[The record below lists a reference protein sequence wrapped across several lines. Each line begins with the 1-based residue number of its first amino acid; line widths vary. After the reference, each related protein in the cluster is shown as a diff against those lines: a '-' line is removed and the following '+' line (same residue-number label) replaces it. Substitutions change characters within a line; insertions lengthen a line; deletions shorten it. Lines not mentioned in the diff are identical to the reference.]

1 MLPKLLPTLALALAA
16 LPACAADR
24 STDPLA
30 PVVQCLADGDFKL
43 AQQQRLPATSTSRQ
57 VATAAGN
64 YAVSTADGYRL
75 LVHKAS
81 SAPLV
86 NLKVELSAPGKFAA
100 DRVTVLAQLREM
112 SNKRP
117 PGMMALTLSEVNG
130 VEVMAVNNPTIE
142 RGGPISLYTLAHEG
156 SGVISTAYILSQPK
170 EVREFGNYEQYA
182 ALRDQFIA
190 KLAGC
195 LAAQN

>member
-1 MLPKLLPTLALALAA
+1 MFEKLLPTLAFALAA
-16 LPACAADR
+16 LPASAVDR
-24 STDPLA
+24 DTDPLA
-30 PVVQCLADGDFKL
+30 PVVQCVADGDYKL
-43 AQQQRLPATSTSRQ
+43 AQQQRLPASATSRQ

-64 YAVSTADGYRL
+64 YTVSTADGYRV

-100 DRVTVLAQLREM
+100 DRVTVLAQLKEM

-117 PGMMALTLSEVNG
+117 SGMPALAMSEVDG
-130 VEVMAVNNPTIE
+130 VEIMAVNNSTIE

-156 SGVISTAYILSQPK
+156 SGIISTAYILSQPK
-170 EVREFGNYEQYA
+170 EVREFGNYEEYA

-195 LAAQN
+195 LAAKN